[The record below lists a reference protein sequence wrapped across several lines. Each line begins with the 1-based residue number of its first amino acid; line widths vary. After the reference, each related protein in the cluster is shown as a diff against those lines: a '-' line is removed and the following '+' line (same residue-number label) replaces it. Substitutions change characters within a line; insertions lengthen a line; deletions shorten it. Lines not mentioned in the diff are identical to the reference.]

1 MYTLTNEL
9 VKIQGSKNVINHR
22 ESCLVQ
28 MSREISHDDG
38 VENIVA
44 RDSPRERSATS
55 KIATARSFIRSHE
68 VLTFFLLAYAI
79 AWGALA
85 LIITFISGSR
95 IEVFAIPLLLSA
107 PFAPALSGII
117 VTTIND
123 GRPRQGNIRP
133 QATAFLAVWI
143 ATTLIFLLNPNLKAM
158 YDISPTIVVISAV
171 TAMIPSFII
180 SSAYSTKQGVRE
192 YLSSLVKPRGG
203 RLWYLGAILIYPAL
217 YLLGAA
223 ITNASGQGVGWLRAD
238 IAGTNL
244 GALVTIT
251 FLYQLVYSNCV
262 GEEPGWRGFALRK
275 LQSQYSPLV
284 ASLIVS
290 FVWILWHLPLWYL
303 ENGAFTTA
311 YLVRQFLYGGAIGVT
326 ISWLYNRSE
335 GSILAVGLMHTSLN
349 TSVIFLPQTEAL
361 NALLIVLAVLVTILD
376 RMWIG
381 HSDDRHEKERPPLAK
396 EPVRALCRQS
406 PLLFN

>member
-1 MYTLTNEL
+1 
-9 VKIQGSKNVINHR
+9 
-22 ESCLVQ
+22 
-28 MSREISHDDG
+28 MSQERGHENG
-38 VENIVA
+38 VEDIVTQEKRVA
-44 RDSPRERSATS
+44 S
-55 KIATARSFIRSHE
+55 KFATARSFIRSHE

-85 LIITFISGSR
+85 LIIPFISGSQ
-95 IEVFAIPLLLSA
+95 IEVLAIPLLLSA

-123 GRPRQGNIRP
+123 GRPRQGNIRA
-133 QATAFLAVWI
+133 QATAFLAAWI
-143 ATTLIFLLNPNLKAM
+143 ATTLIFLLNPNLKTM

-203 RLWYLGAILIYPAL
+203 GLWYLGAILIYPAL
-217 YLLGAA
+217 YLLGVVIA
-223 ITNASGQGVGWLRAD
+223 NASGQGVGWLRAD

-244 GALVTIT
+244 GALVAIT
-251 FLYQLVYSNCV
+251 FLYQFVYGNCV

-284 ASLIVS
+284 ASLIVG
-290 FVWILWHLPLWYL
+290 FVWILWHLPLWYI
-303 ENGAFTTA
+303 ENGAFTAT

-326 ISWLYNRSE
+326 VSWLYNRSE

-376 RMWIG
+376 RTWIRP
-381 HSDDRHEKERPPLAK
+381 SDDRLEKERPPLAK
-396 EPVRALCRQS
+396 EPVRAS
-406 PLLFN
+406 